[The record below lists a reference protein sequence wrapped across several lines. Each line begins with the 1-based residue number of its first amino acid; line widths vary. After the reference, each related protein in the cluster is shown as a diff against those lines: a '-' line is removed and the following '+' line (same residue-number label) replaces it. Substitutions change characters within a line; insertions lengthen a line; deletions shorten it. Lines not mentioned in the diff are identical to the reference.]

1 MSPTL
6 QVVGFQV
13 GKEYFGVDITSVQ
26 EIVRVPEITRVPE
39 AAWCMEGVINLR
51 GRIVP
56 VIDLKKRLRLGEASK
71 TRESRILVA
80 DVDKR
85 LVGLLV
91 DSASEVLRI
100 PAEAVEPTPETVS
113 GVGIEYIRGVGKVGD
128 RLIILL
134 DLSRVM
140 NPDEIRRL
148 HKSVEHAVPQPVEAL
163 QGSAST

>member
-1 MSPTL
+1 
-6 QVVGFQV
+6 VVGFQV

-39 AAWCMEGVINLR
+39 AAWCVEGVINLR

-71 TRESRILVA
+71 TRPSRILVA
-80 DVDKR
+80 NIDKR

-91 DSASEVLRI
+91 DAASEVVRI
-100 PAEAVEPTPETVS
+100 PAEAIEPPPEMLS
-113 GVGIEYIRGVGKVGD
+113 GVGLEYIRGVGKVGD

-134 DLSRVM
+134 ELGRLLG
-140 NPDEIRRL
+140 PEEIRRDQM
-148 HKSVEHAVPQPVEAL
+148 VPETI
-163 QGSAST
+163 GSPS